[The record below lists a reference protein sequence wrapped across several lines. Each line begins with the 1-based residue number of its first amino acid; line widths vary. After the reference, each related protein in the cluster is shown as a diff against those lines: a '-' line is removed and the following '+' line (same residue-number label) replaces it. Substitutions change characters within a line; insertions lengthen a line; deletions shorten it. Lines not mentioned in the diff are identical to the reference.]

1 MNDNNL
7 AQPVAVNETQP
18 DSGIKIKQ
26 GDTGPNKLNVGGQAV
41 LEGVM
46 MRSRRFWAIAVRRPD
61 NTIATDVFKEISIM
75 NRKKILGWPF
85 IRGIVGLVENL
96 SLGFKALSYSVNEAT
111 GEEVQMS
118 KKQMGISVAIA
129 LVFTVGLFFILPT
142 VIGRSFSSFI
152 PNTILYNLLE
162 GLIRIA
168 FLIAYIAIVSLM
180 KDIRRLFQY
189 HGAEHK
195 TIQAYEYG
203 EELIPENIRKYS
215 RLHLRCGTSFLLIVM
230 IVSLFVFALLGKP
243 PLYLRIISRVLLIP
257 VIAGISYELIRFAG
271 KFSRNKIVNIL
282 FYPGLLLQKI
292 TTREPDDSQL
302 EVATAS
308 LKKILEAENT
318 EAQDEVEK
326 KIVSRPDDVAIN
338 A

>member
-1 MNDNNL
+1 MNNPKN
-7 AQPVAVNETQP
+7 
-18 DSGIKIKQ
+18 
-26 GDTGPNKLNVGGQAV
+26 TGAGSSKLNVGGQAV

-46 MRSRRFWAIAVRRPD
+46 MRSRRFWAVAVRKPD
-61 NTIATDVFKEISIM
+61 GTIASEVFREVSII
-75 NRKKILGWPF
+75 NRKKALGWPF
-85 IRGIVGLVENL
+85 IRGIVALVENL

-111 GEEVQMS
+111 GQEVAMS
-118 KKQMGISVAIA
+118 RKQMGISIAIA
-129 LVFTVGLFFILPT
+129 LIFTVGVFFILPT
-142 VIGRSFSSFI
+142 LLGRTFSNAI
-152 PNTILYNLLE
+152 PNTILYNLIE

-168 FLIAYIAIVSLM
+168 FLVTYIVAVSFL

-203 EELIPENIRKYS
+203 EELTAENIIKYS

-230 IVSLFVFALLGKP
+230 IVSLLVFALLGKP

-271 KFSRNKIVNIL
+271 KFSRYKIINVV
-282 FYPGLLLQKI
+282 FYPGLLLQRI
-292 TTREPDDSQL
+292 TTREPDIKQI
-302 EVATAS
+302 EVATVS
-308 LKKILEAENT
+308 LKRILEAESAA
-318 EAQDEVEK
+318 AQDEIEEK
-326 KIVSRPDDVAIN
+326 IISKADDVSVN